1 MKTLDELLVTEFDSF
16 FDAFNALEK
25 FLQEIDVSTNFQN
38 RGRFQNLYVLG
49 NRIYA

>member
-1 MKTLDELLVTEFDSF
+1 MRKLDELLVTEFDSF